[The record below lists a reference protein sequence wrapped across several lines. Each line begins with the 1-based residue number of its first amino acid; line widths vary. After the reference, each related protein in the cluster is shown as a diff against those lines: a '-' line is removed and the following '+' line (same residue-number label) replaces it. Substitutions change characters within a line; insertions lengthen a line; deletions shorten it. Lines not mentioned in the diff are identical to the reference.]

1 MSLPALLSRDATRE
15 RLAVIFPKGAPFSE
29 WVTRAVGGDTVFA
42 MLYVAAV
49 EGTGRLLAPKHVY
62 RMSDEQ
68 AALTSDAARLQY
80 HVETLKPRS
89 VPRGKTWYADTSRE
103 PIRDETLRQGL
114 VATGAVLEDRSLAT
128 TSNKPRYALAADFA
142 ALFKPDLRG
151 EALEL
156 AATAWRKAH
165 LAPGEVARVD
175 LLRAGAG
182 RAVDAVPVTFPNGE
196 GRLLAAG
203 ESSVITKAVVEEF
216 APRFLQHPAVVW
228 LSESGRKVVARDDV
242 LARRIGLK
250 IDASRNLPDL
260 ILADL
265 GAGGL
270 VVVFVEVVSTD
281 GPVTDARRRDLL
293 ALTAEASLD
302 PGQVAFV
309 TAFMDRRHPA
319 FRKCLGALAW
329 NTFVWLASEPEA
341 VIVLVGGAPTPRRLQ
356 TLLGLF
362 GRAAE

>member
-1 MSLPALLSRDATRE
+1 MSLPPMLARDAARE
-15 RLAVIFPKGAPFSE
+15 RLGVIFPKGSPFAE
-29 WVTRAVGGDTVFA
+29 WVTRAVGGDVLFA
-42 MLYVAAV
+42 MLYVGAV
-49 EGTGRLLAPKHVY
+49 EGSGRLLAPKHVY
-62 RMSDEQ
+62 RMSNDQ
-68 AALTSDAARLQY
+68 AAMTSDAARLEY
-80 HVETLKPRS
+80 HLETLKPRA
-89 VPRGKTWYADTSRE
+89 VPRGKAWYADTSRE

-114 VATGAVLEDRSLAT
+114 VATGAVIEDRTLPT

-142 ALFKPDLRG
+142 ALFHPDLEG
-151 EALEL
+151 EGLER
-156 AATAWRKAH
+156 AAAARRKAH

-182 RAVDAVPVTFPNGE
+182 RAAEAVPVTFPNGE

-203 ESSVITKAVVEEF
+203 ESSVISKAVVEEF

-250 IDASRNLPDL
+250 IDASRNLPDI

-265 GAGGL
+265 GPAGL
-270 VVVFVEVVSTD
+270 LVVFVEVVSTD

-329 NTFVWLASEPEA
+329 NSFVWLASEPAA
-341 VIVLVGGAPTPRRLQ
+341 VIALVGGTPTPRRLQ
-356 TLLGLF
+356 DLLRLF
-362 GRAAE
+362 DQKD